1 MLTYL
6 ILKLV
11 FDLQIFR
18 YEATFLPKQYKVGL
32 DYIFF
37 SLKKLLTNENSAK
50 SHFGQNNFQVE
61 NRLNWPS

>member
-37 SLKKLLTNENSAK
+37 SLKKVAN
-50 SHFGQNNFQVE
+50 Q
-61 NRLNWPS
+61 

>member
-1 MLTYL
+1 MWGIIKFTKFMLTYL

-11 FDLQIFR
+11 FDMHIFR

-37 SLKKLLTNENSAK
+37 SLKKVAN
-50 SHFGQNNFQVE
+50 Q
-61 NRLNWPS
+61 